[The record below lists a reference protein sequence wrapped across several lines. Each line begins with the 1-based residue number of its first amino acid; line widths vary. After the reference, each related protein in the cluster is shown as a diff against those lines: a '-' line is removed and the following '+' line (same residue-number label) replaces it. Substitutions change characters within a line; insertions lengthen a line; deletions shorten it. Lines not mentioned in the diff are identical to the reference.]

1 MTDLL
6 INGLILAGGK
16 SSRMGYD
23 KSLIEY
29 HSVSQ
34 REYLF
39 TLLKK
44 VCNVVYTSCKTAGDL
59 PIALNPL
66 IDRFNLESP
75 LNGILTAF
83 TIHPN
88 TAWLTVPIDM
98 PLIDDFV
105 ITYLLSKR
113 DATKTATCFFDSD
126 GQKPEPLFTAWE
138 PSAYPLL
145 LEYYKAG
152 NKSPREFLMRE
163 NIHVIEIP
171 DKKFLINI
179 NDGEELNRFKS
190 GLHF

>member
-1 MTDLL
+1 MTDLS
-6 INGLILAGGK
+6 INGLILAGGR

-44 VCNVVYTSCKTAGDL
+44 VCDNVYTSCKTTEEF
-59 PIALNPL
+59 PISLNPL
-66 IDRFNLESP
+66 ADQFNLESP
-75 LNGILTAF
+75 LNGIMTAF
-83 TIHPN
+83 ATSPN
-88 TAWLTVPIDM
+88 TAWLTVPVDM
-98 PLIDDFV
+98 PLINDFA
-105 ITYLLSKR
+105 IAHLLNNR
-113 DATKTATCFFDSD
+113 DSTKTATCFFDSD
-126 GQKPEPLFTAWE
+126 GKKPEPLFTIWE
-138 PSAYPLL
+138 TSAYPLL

-179 NDGEELNRFKS
+179 NDSEELKRFRS
-190 GLHF
+190 DFQF